1 MKNQSS
7 AWRRAALAAL
17 SVLAVAISGCGGG
30 SDDGESTVDVSGT
43 WTGSS
48 SNDPRV
54 TAVLVQ
60 NGDTVTGT
68 LDGVPLTGSVDGSQV
83 EMTVPGGEGDVVT
96 IEGTVDGD
104 VMSGTWESTD
114 GETGTWTVTKT

>member
-1 MKNQSS
+1 MAILSI
-7 AWRRAALAAL
+7 LAMA
-17 SVLAVAISGCGGG
+17 GCGGG
-30 SDDGESTVDVSGT
+30 DDGGSTVDVTGT

-60 NGDTVTGT
+60 DGDTVTGT
-68 LDGVPLTGSVDGSQV
+68 LDGVSVTGSVDGSQV
-83 EMTVPGGEGDVVT
+83 EMTVPGGEGDAVT
-96 IEGTVDGD
+96 VEGTVDGD

-114 GETGTWTVTKT
+114 GETGTWTVTRN